1 MGVAVKKC
9 PFCAEEVQDEAVK
22 CKHCKEMIGEP
33 PPPKTP
39 SLAVDEINKKMDEI
53 NSFLA
58 SGKSADALTL
68 ALKLK
73 SQIELCA
80 ERDEYKDRL
89 ESMGQSIAKLQ
100 QIQGI
105 NPATGVQQPIS
116 HTMAW
121 VAAFI
126 PLFGIFL
133 FNPILVALGGSA
145 LLGTIPIILSNV
157 IVLTSDAEALKKRGL
172 DTSALGSAF
181 LVPVYLFRR
190 VNLVGG
196 GYGYAVTWMITFFLS
211 LGAP

>member
-89 ESMGQSIAKLQ
+89 GLSNLKTGDLSTYDYVVTGQEQGLTIIAKRQ
-100 QIQGI
+100 QFTHEQ
-105 NPATGVQQPIS
+105 
-116 HTMAW
+116 H
-121 VAAFI
+121 
-126 PLFGIFL
+126 
-133 FNPILVALGGSA
+133 
-145 LLGTIPIILSNV
+145 
-157 IVLTSDAEALKKRGL
+157 
-172 DTSALGSAF
+172 
-181 LVPVYLFRR
+181 
-190 VNLVGG
+190 
-196 GYGYAVTWMITFFLS
+196 
-211 LGAP
+211 